1 MAILPKDAP
10 TQREL
15 MLAKLKRDSDAE
27 DLELGLQ
34 QAKMKR
40 EITKKELEA
49 FKANQEELARQKA
62 LAEGPPPERQLEQLN
77 MLSSVADNGSTG
89 AVLQGAQNTA
99 AARSLQDDPIAQLEL
114 LARGRTDVSTPDVYG
129 RDFTNP
135 RTSRGVDAEGAGE
148 REALAEFARK
158 RKLQQLIG
166 GA

>member
-15 MLAKLKRDSDAE
+15 MLAKLKRESDAE

-49 FKANQEELARQKA
+49 FKANQEELARQEG
-62 LAEGPPPERQLEQLN
+62 LASGPPPEVMAERLRD
-77 MLSSVADNGSTG
+77 LSAIADSGSTNAILG
-89 AVLQGAQNTA
+89 QGQRIA
-99 AARSLQDDPIAQLEL
+99 AARALQDDPMQQIAL
-114 LARGRTDVSTPDVYG
+114 LTKGQAEVATPDVFG
-129 RDFTNP
+129 RTAENMKQENP
-135 RTSRGVDAEGAGE
+135 EFVGTQK
-148 REALAEFARK
+148 ALAEFAKK